1 MRAMTTPRWTTAVLF
16 VQFLCNNCVS
26 QEITGKS
33 RQVVHSI
40 ERFYALSEEE
50 ALEGRPVRIEGVV
63 LYSDPAWGLLWVT
76 DETGRLFQQ
85 VSANESLVPA
95 GSSVLV
101 SGKTSYAGNCPTI
114 ESLRVTRLGSGVL
127 PPPKV
132 LMPHELKD
140 PLTTRGLVS
149 LSGSVV
155 SAHYNDDEHI
165 ILVVAFL
172 RRYFVRVTI
181 NQCQERDLEGLLG
194 ARVEVVGVASDIPDK
209 LDDRI
214 IDSQVFVPS
223 LDHVTVFQRG
233 RVDLFQRPEIPIQSI
248 PKEFRQIRD
257 PRFVKICGKV
267 VDRPSQDSVV
277 VDDGEASVHVRMQSI
292 VRLEYGT
299 NVEAVGIV
307 YELQDQPKASTQ
319 NLILD
324 RALVREAESAN
335 KVKTDNQTVLR
346 SVSALRLLS
355 REEAA
360 QELPVQISGVVTY
373 YDPVWRVL
381 FIHDVVHGVYVD
393 DKKQSRSLRLG
404 DSVTIEGVSD
414 PGGFAPMVVLKD
426 LVKHRRV
433 GSLPSTREFP
443 LVDLNDGSLDSQW
456 MSVVGTVKSAERSQK
471 NLVLVLRN
479 AEREFDAVVCG
490 AGNMIKKKNWV
501 GSRVSLAGV
510 CGIKSNANSQAAGV
524 YFHVPGET
532 QIEFLSEAPSDPFS
546 VPTIPISEVATS
558 SSPNLG
564 QEFRSRLTGTVTYVD
579 RTGLVAIQDES
590 AGVFV
595 RLKKLEVPSVGDTI
609 DIMGFASQRSALS
622 TPRVSQWRQSNS
634 KLQPPEAKEI
644 QLSRTNPKSF
654 KSQLVSVQG
663 TVLRNSV
670 GAAIP
675 GLTVQSDGFVF
686 SIDLASP
693 TQEDAWTQLLEG
705 SLIQVEGVMDIH
717 ADDLDRLESFRLL
730 CPLSART
737 QVIRAAPW
745 WNAQHTSLVI
755 GGLIV
760 LIVGGLGW
768 VGTLRSTVSR
778 QTKRIESEL
787 HARGE
792 LAHRYNTIIDN
803 ASELIFSLKRSGEF
817 VSVNP
822 ATERA
827 FDAPNSRLLGQQ
839 LGTYLTDASGEVL
852 QLLMAKL
859 EATYPHAIV
868 ELTTARGLILETALQ
883 LSLSPSGEEIQCIAR
898 DVSERQRLEQQ
909 LRHVQKLDSVG
920 QLAAGVA
927 HDYNNLLMVVRLN
940 SELLVRE
947 DLGEQGQNSANM
959 IQEAADRA
967 SKLTRQLLA
976 FSRRQAMNTQVV
988 NVDQLL
994 EDISTILRELL
1005 REDIDLVVESESDL
1019 PEINA
1024 DAAMIEQAIMN
1035 LALNA
1040 RDAMPTGGK
1049 LGISARV
1056 RVVSAD
1062 AASRHFEV
1070 VQGEYIEINVSDT
1083 GCGISHELLPNV
1095 FEPFYTTKE
1104 VGKGTGL
1111 GLSTVFGVVKQHE
1124 GWIDVDSVLDK
1135 GSKFSINLPV
1145 APQALHESK
1154 KLPTATSDAPAKET
1168 VLIVEDDSSVRLTMS
1183 RLLERVGYEV
1193 IQSVNGPE
1201 ALDLLKRREVKIDIV
1216 VTDMVMPGGLTG
1228 MEVGKEIRKMN
1239 PDMPIVYCSGYSS
1252 ELMSV
1257 ASLTS
1262 TERFLSKPFEAT
1274 QLLSIVRELLT
1285 ARPHKKSA

>member
-1 MRAMTTPRWTTAVLF
+1 MCATTIPRWTTGVLF
-16 VQFLCNNCVS
+16 VFYLCNNCVGQDLTS
-26 QEITGKS
+26 KS
-33 RQVVHSI
+33 RQVVHSV
-40 ERFYALSEEE
+40 ERFYALSKDEAEEG
-50 ALEGRPVRIEGVV
+50 LPVRIEGVV

-76 DETGRLFQQ
+76 DETGRLYQQ
-85 VSANESLVPA
+85 VSAEESLVPA
-95 GSSVLV
+95 GSSVLI

-114 ESLRVTRLGSGVL
+114 ESLRVARLGTGVL

-132 LMPHELKD
+132 LMPHELED
-140 PLTTRGLVS
+140 PQTTRGLVS

-155 SAHYNDDEHI
+155 SARYNDDEHI
-165 ILVVAFL
+165 VLVVAFL

-181 NQCQERDLEGLLG
+181 NQCQESDLAGLLG
-194 ARVEVVGVASDIPDK
+194 ARVEVVGVASDVPDK

-214 IDSQVFVPS
+214 IDAQVFVSS
-223 LDHVTVFQRG
+223 LNQVTVFQRG
-233 RVDLFQRPEIPIQSI
+233 RADLFQSPEISI
-248 PKEFRQIRD
+248 ASVRQEFRQIRD
-257 PRFVKICGKV
+257 PSFVRVRGRV
-267 VDRPSQDSVV
+267 VDRPSQDTVV
-277 VDDGEASVHVRMQSI
+277 VDDGDASIHVRMQQVVSF
-292 VRLEYGT
+292 EYGT
-299 NVEAVGIV
+299 SVEAVGIV
-307 YELQDQPKASTQ
+307 YELRDQPTTSVR

-324 RALVREAESAN
+324 RAFVRQAASTSS
-335 KVKTDNQTVLR
+335 VKTDNQAVLR

-355 REEAA
+355 REEAS
-360 QELPVQISGVVTY
+360 QEIPVEITGVVTY

-381 FIHDVVHGVYVD
+381 FIHDGVHGVYVD

-404 DSVTIEGVSD
+404 DSVTVEGVSD

-426 LVKHRRV
+426 LVKNRPA
-433 GSLPSTREFP
+433 GSLPSTREIP
-443 LVDLNDGSLDSQW
+443 LADLNDGSLDSQW

-490 AGNMIKKKNWV
+490 AGSLLKKKNWI
-501 GSRVSLAGV
+501 GSQLSLTGV
-510 CGIKSNANSQAAGV
+510 CGVKSNANSEAAGV
-524 YFHVPGET
+524 YFHVPGEA
-532 QIEFLSEAPSDPFS
+532 QVEFLREAPSDPFS
-546 VPTIPISEVATS
+546 VPTIPISEVANS
-558 SSPNLG
+558 SFPSLG
-564 QEFRSRLTGTVTYVD
+564 QEFRTRLTGTVTYVD
-579 RTGLVAIQDES
+579 RTGLVSIQDDS
-590 AGVFV
+590 AGIFV

-622 TPRVSQWRQSNS
+622 TPRVSKWRQSNS

-644 QLSRTNPKSF
+644 QLSRTSPKSF

-663 TVLRNSV
+663 IVVRNSV
-670 GAAIP
+670 GASIP

-693 TQEDAWTQLLEG
+693 TKEDAWTQLLEG

-730 CPLSART
+730 CPLSAKT
-737 QVIRAAPW
+737 QVIRPAPW
-745 WNAQHTSLVI
+745 WNAQHTSVLI
-755 GGLIV
+755 GGLVV

-768 VGTLRSTVSR
+768 VATLRSTVSR

-803 ASELIFSLKRSGEF
+803 ASELIFSLTRSGEF
-817 VSVNP
+817 LSVNP

-827 FDAPNSRLLGQQ
+827 FDAPNSILIGQRLGK
-839 LGTYLTDASGEVL
+839 YLTEESREVL
-852 QLLMAKL
+852 QLLMIKL
-859 EATYPHAIV
+859 EDTYPHAIV
-868 ELTTARGLILETALQ
+868 ELTTERGLILETALQ

-898 DVSERQRLEQQ
+898 DVSERQRLEKQ

-947 DLGEQGQNSANM
+947 ELGEQGQNSANM

-994 EDISTILRELL
+994 EDTSTILRELL
-1005 REDIDLVVESESDL
+1005 REDINLVVESEGGL

-1049 LGISARV
+1049 LAISARA
-1056 RVVSAD
+1056 RVISAD

-1083 GCGISHELLPNV
+1083 GCGISHESLPNV

-1104 VGKGTGL
+1104 VGRGTGL

-1124 GWIDVDSVLDK
+1124 GWIDVDSVIGK
-1135 GSKFSINLPV
+1135 GSTFSINLPV
-1145 APQALHESK
+1145 APQAVPESK
-1154 KLPTATSDAPAKET
+1154 KLPTASSDAQAKAT

-1228 MEVGKEIRKMN
+1228 IEVGKEIRKMS
-1239 PDMPIVYCSGYSS
+1239 PEMPIVYCSGYSS

-1257 ASLTS
+1257 TSLAS

-1274 QLLSIVRELLT
+1274 QLLSIVRELLV
-1285 ARPHKKSA
+1285 ARPRKKSA